1 MLRLRARDPGPG
13 WRDPGGRGRLGHP
26 ATPLVGG
33 AFPLACTSVQP
44 VPPTRPR
51 VRWGLW
57 DVVLAWVAGLV
68 GALVASAL
76 VVDQARPVRLIAV
89 LVGQNAAIILF
100 LYVVVRQKG
109 SGSLRHDFGFT
120 ARVADVPWFFVGVG
134 IQLVSFVP
142 TAILVAIHGT
152 EAKQDVV
159 KIADKAHGVQIP
171 LMILGVAV
179 LAPVTEEL
187 LYRGV
192 LLLGLLRRMDAPR
205 AVFVS
210 ALIFGLV
217 HAVGDPSLGTLIAIP
232 SIMLLG
238 VVSGYQAAQTGDL
251 SRSIMLHMGFNALT
265 AILLFT

>member
-1 MLRLRARDPGPG
+1 MQPDP
-13 WRDPGGRGRLGHP
+13 
-26 ATPLVGG
+26 T
-33 AFPLACTSVQP
+33 
-44 VPPTRPR
+44 TRPR

-57 DVVLAWVAGLV
+57 DVALAWVAGLV

-76 VVDQARPVRLIAV
+76 VVDARRPVKLIVV
-89 LVGQNAAIILF
+89 LVGQNAAIIAYLF
-100 LYVVVRQKG
+100 VIARQKG
-109 SGSLRHDFGFT
+109 LGSLRRDFGFT
-120 ARVADVPWFFVGVG
+120 ARVADIPWFFIGVG
-134 IQLVSFVP
+134 LQLFSLIP
-142 TAILVAIHGT
+142 TSILIAVHGT
-152 EAKQDVV
+152 DAKQDVV
-159 KIADKAHGVQIP
+159 KIADRAHGIEIP
-171 LMILGVAV
+171 LIILGVAV

-192 LLLGLLRRMDAPR
+192 LLRGLLRRMDAPR
-205 AVFVS
+205 AVLLS

-265 AILLFT
+265 AALLFT